1 MPARR
6 SARMARHRQP
16 RRHARGR
23 APEIRQYNPRR
34 HPRNTLRLLLDKRDR
49 GGLNNS
55 VCHASTIFP
64 IDAHDDAKPRNSCV
78 PSCILRL
85 MILPNRT
92 MGNLVGMVFHKSCM
106 NITSSDLPSVPR
118 DYAERVYAGVLGKI
132 IGVYLGRP
140 FEQWSHE
147 RIAAELGE
155 IRGYVNERLGFPLI
169 VTDDDITGT
178 FTFFR
183 ALTDR
188 GCPPGLTPAQIGET
202 WLNYIVENRTIL
214 WWGGIGLS
222 TEHTAW
228 CRLASGIAAPESG
241 CATRNGTVVSEQIGA
256 QIFID
261 AWGLANPG
269 DPERAADFAG
279 RAASVSHDGLAVHGA
294 QVVAAMV
301 AAAFVECDVDKIIA
315 VALAQIPQDS
325 LIRKMA
331 DDIAAWHAEDPEDW
345 MRTFAKIRG
354 TYGYDRYGGGC
365 HIVPNHALI
374 HLALRHSAGNFHESQ
389 MIVNT
394 AGWDTDCNAGNVGC
408 ILGVAG
414 GIEGLEGG
422 PDWRGPV
429 ADCLLLPTAEG
440 GAAISDAARE
450 AMFIV
455 NAGRHLRGLPPVAPK
470 DGARF
475 HFSFS
480 GSVQGFRTED
490 LQRLR
495 LENPGNA
502 LTCRI
507 LEPDAPARAFTA
519 TFSPKDSLSAGTYA
533 MCACPTLHPGQVIET
548 RWRAPHDNAAPVR
561 VRLLL
566 KTYDA
571 SLGLDTVAG
580 PETILEPGAEK
591 HLLWTVPGTDGFPIT
606 AVGFEVQSGAGA
618 TAFLDSLD
626 WRDAPRTSLM
636 PSKSG
641 TVWAHAWVRT
651 FDGCI
656 AYDNNTTIT
665 AHHSRPG
672 GVMLQGSRDWRD
684 YEFRARVE
692 IRLAD
697 SFGLAIRAQGLRR
710 HYSLRVYPSGRA
722 HIVRCCDGE
731 KILAEAPCA
740 WIVQRPREF
749 AISARGDLIC
759 ASVDGHPLL
768 EAQDSLLD
776 GGAAGFLLDS
786 GGIVIQSAAVSPLP

>member
-1 MPARR
+1 MMECDR
-6 SARMARHRQP
+6 S
-16 RRHARGR
+16 
-23 APEIRQYNPRR
+23 
-34 HPRNTLRLLLDKRDR
+34 K
-49 GGLNNS
+49 
-55 VCHASTIFP
+55 
-64 IDAHDDAKPRNSCV
+64 
-78 PSCILRL
+78 
-85 MILPNRT
+85 
-92 MGNLVGMVFHKSCM
+92 VGSWQDSF
-106 NITSSDLPSVPR
+106 D
-118 DYAERVYAGVLGKI
+118 ERVYAGVLGKI

-155 IRGYVNERLGFPLI
+155 IRGYVNDRLGFPLV

-228 CRLASGIAAPESG
+228 CRLASGVPAPESG
-241 CATRNGTVVSEQIGA
+241 SAARNGTVVSEQIGS

-269 DPERAADFAG
+269 DPERAADFAR
-279 RAASVSHDGLAVHGA
+279 RAASVSHDGLAIHGA

-301 AAAFVECDVDKIIA
+301 AAAFIERDADKIISA
-315 VALAQIPQDS
+315 ALAQIPRDS
-325 LIRKMA
+325 LIRQMA
-331 DDIAAWHAEDPEDW
+331 DDIAAWHAEDPSDW
-345 MRTFAKIRG
+345 KRTFAKIRE
-354 TYGYDRYGGGC
+354 TYGYVRYGGGC

-374 HLALRHSAGNFHESQ
+374 HLALRHSGGNFHEAQ

-414 GIEGLEGG
+414 GLEGLAGG

-429 ADCLLLPTAEG
+429 ADRLLLPTAEG
-440 GAAISDAARE
+440 GAAITDAARE
-450 AMFIV
+450 AVFIA
-455 NAGRHLRGLPPVAPK
+455 NAGRRLRGCRPIAPK

-475 HFSFS
+475 HFSFP
-480 GSVQGFRTED
+480 GSVQGFQAED
-490 LQRLR
+490 PKTLV
-495 LENPGNA
+495 LENTEGALDCHLTDSTPPG
-502 LTCRI
+502 
-507 LEPDAPARAFTA
+507 RAFTP
-519 TFSPKDSLSAGTYA
+519 TFSPKENIASGNYG
-533 MCACPTLHPGQVIET
+533 MCACPTLHPGQVVAS
-548 RWRAPHDNAAPVR
+548 RWTAPRNNTAHLR

-566 KTYDA
+566 QTYNAD
-571 SLGLDTVAG
+571 LGKETVVG
-580 PETILEPGAEK
+580 PELVLEPGARRD
-591 HLLWTVPGTDGFPIT
+591 LGWTIPGTRGFPI
-606 AVGFEVQSGAGA
+606 AAIGFEVQGDTPG
-618 TAFLDSLD
+618 TVTLDRLD
-626 WRDAPRTSLM
+626 WRGAPRTSLM
-636 PSKSG
+636 PSADG
-641 TVWAHAWVRT
+641 TVWARAWVRT

-665 AHHSRPG
+665 AHHSRPR

-692 IRLAD
+692 IRLAE

-710 HYSLRVYPSGRA
+710 HYSLRVCPSGRA
-722 HIVRCCDGE
+722 CLVRCCDGE
-731 KILAEAPCA
+731 TILAEAPCE

-749 AISARGDLIC
+749 AISAHGDLIC
-759 ASVDGHPLL
+759 ASVDGRPLL
-768 EAQDSLLD
+768 EARDTLLD